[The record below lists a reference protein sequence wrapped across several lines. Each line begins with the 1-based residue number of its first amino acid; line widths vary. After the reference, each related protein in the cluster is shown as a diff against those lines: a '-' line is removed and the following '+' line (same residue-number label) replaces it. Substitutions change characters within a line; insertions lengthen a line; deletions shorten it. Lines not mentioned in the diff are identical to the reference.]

1 MFIFICGNS
10 GSGKS
15 FYAEKRLSGFSSE
28 KKIYLAT
35 AKILDFEMSERVK
48 KHKLM
53 RQNKNFIT
61 IECEKNLDA
70 ITIPE
75 HSSVL
80 VESLTTWLSNEM
92 FDSTS
97 QPQMRDTH
105 SLSVCGEVAHEVRRR
120 GKSGEGLIISKIF
133 SDFNKLK
140 SQCENIILVSDYIF
154 SDGII
159 YDDFTENYVKA
170 LADLTKKFANE
181 ADEVFECIS
190 GLILRYKI

>member
-61 IECEKNLDA
+61 IECEKNLDV

-80 VESLTTWLSNEM
+80 IESLTTWLSNEM
-92 FDSTS
+92 FD
-97 QPQMRDTH
+97 
-105 SLSVCGEVAHEVRRR
+105 G
-120 GKSGEGLIISKIF
+120 GKAEKIF

-181 ADEVFECIS
+181 ADEVFECVS